1 MQLPCRALIKIDG
14 LGLRA
19 KIRIAHVDA
28 LSGKLCR
35 AEAQC
40 KSRLSAGRH
49 CEAIDDA
56 IC

>member
-1 MQLPCRALIKIDG
+1 MQLPSRALIKMDG
-14 LGLRA
+14 QGLRA
-19 KIRIAHVDA
+19 KIRIAHADA

-40 KSRLSAGRH
+40 MSRLSAGRH
-49 CEAIDDA
+49 YEAIDDA

>member
-1 MQLPCRALIKIDG
+1 MDG

-19 KIRIAHVDA
+19 KFRIAHVDA

-40 KSRLSAGRH
+40 KIRLSAGRH
-49 CEAIDDA
+49 CEAIDDV
-56 IC
+56 IG